1 MPMNNITCNLKRTAG
16 YILGFVLFYKLFML
30 KEHQQ
35 KYQIKSWLDSLKF

>member
-1 MPMNNITCNLKRTAG
+1 MNNITCNLKRTAC

-35 KYQIKSWLDSLKF
+35 KYQIKSWLDSLQF